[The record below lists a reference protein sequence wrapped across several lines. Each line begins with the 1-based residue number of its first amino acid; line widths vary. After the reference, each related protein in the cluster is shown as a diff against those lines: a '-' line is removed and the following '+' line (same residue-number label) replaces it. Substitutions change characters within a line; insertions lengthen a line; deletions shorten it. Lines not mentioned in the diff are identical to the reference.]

1 MEKEIVK
8 QIPEPNSGLMKKT
21 KAQLV
26 EIILRK
32 DEVERSI
39 RKELKEAE
47 EFASQKIKDYNALN
61 ETHVKYVE
69 DLGKANY
76 NIELMQEEY
85 REQCDEHASERQELI
100 DKVNRYKTLFY
111 FVLMII
117 MVLGIYIIL

>member
-1 MEKEIVK
+1 MKDEKKTINE
-8 QIPEPNSGLMKKT
+8 NSSLMKKT

-32 DEVERSI
+32 DEVERNV

-61 ETHVKYVE
+61 EIHVKYVE
-69 DLGKANY
+69 ELTKANY
-76 NIELMQEEY
+76 NIGTMQEEY

-100 DKVNRYKTLFY
+100 DKVNKYKTLFCLSLVI
-111 FVLMII
+111 VLM
-117 MVLGIYIIL
+117 LGIYIIL

>member
-1 MEKEIVK
+1 MKDEKKIINE
-8 QIPEPNSGLMKKT
+8 NSSLMKKT

-32 DEVERSI
+32 DEVERGI

-61 ETHVKYVE
+61 EIHVKYVE
-69 DLGKANY
+69 QLTKANY
-76 NIELMQEEY
+76 NIGTMQEEY

-100 DKVNRYKTLFY
+100 DKVNRYKILFCLSLVI
-111 FVLMII
+111 VLM
-117 MVLGIYIIL
+117 LGIYIIL

>member
-1 MEKEIVK
+1 MKDEKKTINE
-8 QIPEPNSGLMKKT
+8 NSSLMKKT

-32 DEVERSI
+32 DEVERNV

-61 ETHVKYVE
+61 EIHVKYVE
-69 DLGKANY
+69 ELTKANY
-76 NIELMQEEY
+76 SIKTMQEEY

-100 DKVNRYKTLFY
+100 DKVNRYKTLFCLSLVI
-111 FVLMII
+111 VLM
-117 MVLGIYIIL
+117 LGIYIIL

>member
-1 MEKEIVK
+1 MKDEKKIINE
-8 QIPEPNSGLMKKT
+8 NSSLMKKT

-32 DEVERSI
+32 DEVERGI

-61 ETHVKYVE
+61 EIHVKYVE
-69 DLGKANY
+69 ELTKANY
-76 NIELMQEEY
+76 NIGTMQEEY

-100 DKVNRYKTLFY
+100 DKVNRYKILFCLSLVI
-111 FVLMII
+111 VLM
-117 MVLGIYIIL
+117 LGIYIIL

>member
-1 MEKEIVK
+1 MKDEKKIINE
-8 QIPEPNSGLMKKT
+8 NSSLMKKT

-32 DEVERSI
+32 DEVERGI

-61 ETHVKYVE
+61 EIHVKYVE
-69 DLGKANY
+69 ELTKVNY
-76 NIELMQEEY
+76 NIGTMQEEY

-100 DKVNRYKTLFY
+100 DKVNKYKTLFCLSLVI
-111 FVLMII
+111 VLM
-117 MVLGIYIIL
+117 LGIYIIL

>member
-1 MEKEIVK
+1 MKDEKKTINE
-8 QIPEPNSGLMKKT
+8 NSSLMKKT

-47 EFASQKIKDYNALN
+47 EYASKKIKDYNALN
-61 ETHVKYVE
+61 AAHVKYVE

>member
-1 MEKEIVK
+1 MKDEKKIINE
-8 QIPEPNSGLMKKT
+8 NSSLMKKT

-32 DEVERSI
+32 DEVERNV

-61 ETHVKYVE
+61 EIHVKYVE
-69 DLGKANY
+69 ELTKANY
-76 NIELMQEEY
+76 SIKTMQEEY

-100 DKVNRYKTLFY
+100 DKVNKYKTLFCLSLVI
-111 FVLMII
+111 VLM
-117 MVLGIYIIL
+117 LGIYIIL

>member
-1 MEKEIVK
+1 MKDEKKTINE
-8 QIPEPNSGLMKKT
+8 NSSLMKKT

-32 DEVERSI
+32 DEVERNV

-61 ETHVKYVE
+61 EIHVKYVE
-69 DLGKANY
+69 ELTKANY
-76 NIELMQEEY
+76 NIKTMQEEY

-100 DKVNRYKTLFY
+100 DKVNKYKTLFCLSLVI
-111 FVLMII
+111 VLM
-117 MVLGIYIIL
+117 LGIYIIL

>member
-1 MEKEIVK
+1 MKDEKKTINE
-8 QIPEPNSGLMKKT
+8 NSSLMKKT

-32 DEVERSI
+32 DEVERNV

-61 ETHVKYVE
+61 EIHVKYVE
-69 DLGKANY
+69 DLAKANY
-76 NIELMQEEY
+76 SIKTMQEEY

-100 DKVNRYKTLFY
+100 DKVNKYKTLFCLSLVI
-111 FVLMII
+111 VLM
-117 MVLGIYIIL
+117 LGIYIIL

>member
-1 MEKEIVK
+1 MKDEKIINE
-8 QIPEPNSGLMKKT
+8 NSSLMKKT

-32 DEVERSI
+32 DEVERNV
-39 RKELKEAE
+39 RKELKESE
-47 EFASQKIKDYNALN
+47 EFACQKTKDYNVLN
-61 ETHVKYVE
+61 KIHCKYIE
-69 DLGKANY
+69 DLAKANY
-76 NIELMQEEY
+76 NIGIMQEEY

>member
-1 MEKEIVK
+1 MKDEKKIINE
-8 QIPEPNSGLMKKT
+8 NSSLMKKT

-32 DEVERSI
+32 DEVERNV

-61 ETHVKYVE
+61 EIHVKYVE
-69 DLGKANY
+69 ELTKANY
-76 NIELMQEEY
+76 NIGTMQEEY

-100 DKVNRYKTLFY
+100 DKVNRYKILFCLSLT
-111 FVLMII
+111 FVLM
-117 MVLGIYIIL
+117 LGIYIIL

>member
-1 MEKEIVK
+1 MKDEKKTINE
-8 QIPEPNSGLMKKT
+8 NSSLMKKT

-32 DEVERSI
+32 DEVERNV

-61 ETHVKYVE
+61 EIHVKYVE
-69 DLGKANY
+69 DLAKVNY
-76 NIELMQEEY
+76 SIKTMQEEY

-100 DKVNRYKTLFY
+100 DKVNKYKTLFCLSLVI
-111 FVLMII
+111 VLM
-117 MVLGIYIIL
+117 LGIYIIL

>member
-1 MEKEIVK
+1 MKDEKKTINE
-8 QIPEPNSGLMKKT
+8 NSSLMKKT

-32 DEVERSI
+32 DEVERNV

-61 ETHVKYVE
+61 EIHVKYVE
-69 DLGKANY
+69 DLAKANY
-76 NIELMQEEY
+76 SIKTMQEEY

-100 DKVNRYKTLFY
+100 DKVNRYKTLFCLSLVI
-111 FVLMII
+111 VLM
-117 MVLGIYIIL
+117 LGIYIIL

>member
-1 MEKEIVK
+1 MKDEKKIINE
-8 QIPEPNSGLMKKT
+8 NSSLMKKT

-32 DEVERSI
+32 DEVERNV

-61 ETHVKYVE
+61 EIHVKYIE
-69 DLGKANY
+69 DLAKANDS
-76 NIELMQEEY
+76 IKTMQEEY

-100 DKVNRYKTLFY
+100 DKVNKYKILFCLSLVI
-111 FVLMII
+111 VLM
-117 MVLGIYIIL
+117 LGIYIIL

>member
-1 MEKEIVK
+1 MKDEKKIINE
-8 QIPEPNSGLMKKT
+8 NSSLMKKT

-32 DEVERSI
+32 DEVEKNV

-61 ETHVKYVE
+61 EIHVKYVE
-69 DLGKANY
+69 ELTKVNY
-76 NIELMQEEY
+76 NIGTMQEEY

-100 DKVNRYKTLFY
+100 DKVNRYKILFCLSLT
-111 FVLMII
+111 FVLM
-117 MVLGIYIIL
+117 LGIYIII

>member
-1 MEKEIVK
+1 MKKKTINE
-8 QIPEPNSGLMKKT
+8 NSSLMKKT

-69 DLGKANY
+69 DLAKANY
-76 NIELMQEEY
+76 NIGMMQEEY

-100 DKVNRYKTLFY
+100 DKVNRYKTLFCLSLT
-111 FVLMII
+111 FVLM
-117 MVLGIYIIL
+117 LGIYIIL

>member
-1 MEKEIVK
+1 MKDEKKTINE
-8 QIPEPNSGLMKKT
+8 NSSLMKKT

-32 DEVERSI
+32 DEVERNV

-61 ETHVKYVE
+61 EIHVKYVE
-69 DLGKANY
+69 ELTKANY
-76 NIELMQEEY
+76 NIGTMQEEY

-100 DKVNRYKTLFY
+100 DKVNRYKTLFCLSLVI
-111 FVLMII
+111 VLM
-117 MVLGIYIIL
+117 LGIYIIL